1 MINKRFLFYIK
12 ALISRFQEEWLT
24 QQITL
29 DDQTKSAFKIVTYI
43 IAVFGLLGNLALFY
57 TYWKKNRKVRFNVLM
72 LMITTFDLAYLVVEL
87 VAYSTEDTFDRFYG
101 ITAFIYDFT
110 FACSV
115 YTTALT
121 VIERF
126 LILCLE
132 K

>member
-1 MINKRFLFYIK
+1 M
-12 ALISRFQEEWLT
+12 
-24 QQITL
+24 
-29 DDQTKSAFKIVTYI
+29 DDRAKSAFKIGTYI
-43 IAVFGLLGNLALFY
+43 SAIFGLLGNLALFY
-57 TYWKKNRKVRFNVLM
+57 TYWKKNRKVRFNILM
-72 LMITTFDLAYLVVEL
+72 LMITAFDLVYLVVEL
-87 VAYSTEDTFDRFYG
+87 VAYSTEDTFEQYNG
-101 ITAFIYDFT
+101 ITGFIYNFT

>member
-1 MINKRFLFYIK
+1 MYK
-12 ALISRFQEEWLT
+12 SEWLV
-24 QQITL
+24 QHYFL
-29 DDQTKSAFKIVTYI
+29 DDQTKFAFKIATYI
-43 IAVFGLLGNLALFY
+43 IAIFGLLGNLALFY
-57 TYWKKNRKVRFNVLM
+57 TYWKKNRKIRFNILM
-72 LMITTFDLAYLVVEL
+72 LMISAFDLVYLVVEL
-87 VAYSTEDTFDRFYG
+87 VAYSTENTFEQYNG
-101 ITAFIYDFT
+101 ITGFIYNFT

>member
-1 MINKRFLFYIK
+1 M
-12 ALISRFQEEWLT
+12 
-24 QQITL
+24 
-29 DDQTKSAFKIVTYI
+29 DDRAKSAFKIGTYI
-43 IAVFGLLGNLALFY
+43 SAILGLLGNLALFY
-57 TYWKKNRKVRFNVLM
+57 TYWKKNRKVRFNILM
-72 LMITTFDLAYLVVEL
+72 LMIATFDLVYLVVEL
-87 VAYSTEDTFDRFYG
+87 VAYSTEDTFEQYNG
-101 ITAFIYDFT
+101 ITGFIYNFT